1 MTLSESCVVEPLCWL
16 LLPSLGEI
24 NKDVKVEDFCSLHPI
39 TKSLTSLQLLQL
51 QNPARA
57 NRRASLGFSRC
68 KKLTNLMRVH
78 TSTCLFFFS
87 LSLPAA
93 LSPSPPKEFSPVTR
107 CSTGCFQNGGSGS
120 AAIPQAA
127 QMRCKVLSCGHKK
140 KKKKRYR
147 GRCMCVCVFPP
158 FYFLSFL

>member
-1 MTLSESCVVEPLCWL
+1 MWAAA
-16 LLPSLGEI
+16 PSPRRD
-24 NKDVKVEDFCSLHPI
+24 KQSPDVKVEDFCSLHPI

-78 TSTCLFFFS
+78 TIICLFS
-87 LSLPAA
+87 LSLPAT

-140 KKKKRYR
+140 KKKKRHT

-158 FYFLSFL
+158 LLFP